1 MSDRRFPRRVFRQGD
16 EPDPRFSLA
25 NERTFLAWLRTALA
39 LYAAAFAL
47 EALNLPAEE
56 GWRIASSV
64 VFLALGTVAAL
75 QALLGWAQTETA
87 MRLGKPLP
95 GIAMGAVLVVGIVVA
110 VALIAIG
117 TYA

>member
-1 MSDRRFPRRVFRQGD
+1 
-16 EPDPRFSLA
+16 
-25 NERTFLAWLRTALA
+25 
-39 LYAAAFAL
+39 
-47 EALNLPAEE
+47 
-56 GWRIASSV
+56 
-64 VFLALGTVAAL
+64 
-75 QALLGWAQTETA
+75 